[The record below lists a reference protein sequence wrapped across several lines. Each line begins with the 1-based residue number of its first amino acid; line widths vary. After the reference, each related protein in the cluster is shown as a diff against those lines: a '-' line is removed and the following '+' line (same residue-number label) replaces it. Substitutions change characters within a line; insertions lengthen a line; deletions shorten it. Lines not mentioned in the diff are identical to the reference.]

1 MNKSKKIK
9 IGAAVG
15 LIAAIAVVMAVSK
28 TGQKPAGNMGM
39 MQESQITVVKAE
51 TPVTGEIQT
60 TTGLTGTVEPL
71 DVVHV
76 YAKASGDVTAV
87 MVKAGDVVSEGQ
99 ILFEIDTEQVE
110 SAKNTM
116 DSAAVSLSE
125 AQSNLSRMQLLYS
138 SGDLSDQEYEQ
149 YSNSVK
155 TASLQYESAKI
166 AYEKQVE
173 YSTVKATISGKI
185 EDCSIEVHD
194 RITQSQE
201 LCVISGEGKN
211 RVSFYVTQRMMKNLS
226 VGDKIEIEKNS
237 STYDAYISEVSSMVD
252 SETGLFKVKAQM
264 DDTEEIAA
272 GSTVKLKLVTDH
284 VENSMLV
291 PIDAIYYSNGNA
303 YVYVYQDGIAVRTQ
317 VEVGL
322 EDTEYAQI
330 VSGLSGNELVV
341 STWSSNLYEGAKV
354 RLKEDTDSQTESQED
369 SQTEPQTEQEA

>member
-1 MNKSKKIK
+1 M
-9 IGAAVG
+9 
-15 LIAAIAVVMAVSK
+15 
-28 TGQKPAGNMGM
+28 
-39 MQESQITVVKAE
+39 
-51 TPVTGEIQT
+51 
-60 TTGLTGTVEPL
+60 
-71 DVVHV
+71 
-76 YAKASGDVTAV
+76 
-87 MVKAGDVVSEGQ
+87 SEGQ